1 MQHRRRGILVGL
13 LGTAVGVT
21 LMLTGIVLATDPVGL
36 SLFPL
41 GRATL
46 DAFRLEQQ
54 SFRVIS
60 KEETGVV
67 LGELRIEAGGHTGW
81 HTHPGPT
88 FATVAL
94 GQVELTIVNED
105 GSCTTSLFGP
115 NQGFAEGGEIVHIA
129 RNVGNTLAVVY
140 VTFLGLQPLDE
151 PLDLEGTIRAVID
164 WSPPAPT
171 GPGCDEDS
179 SRGGLAVPSGTTR

>member
-1 MQHRRRGILVGL
+1 MRHKRRGILVGL
-13 LGTAVGVT
+13 LGMAAGAT
-21 LMLTGIVLATDPVGL
+21 LMLVGAARATDPQGL

-46 DAFRLEQQ
+46 DAFFLLQ
-54 SFRVIS
+54 SNFGVIS
-60 KEETGVV
+60 PEPTDVV
-67 LGELRIEAGGHTGW
+67 MGELRIEGGGHTGW

-105 GSCTTSLFGP
+105 GSCTTSRFGP
-115 NQGFAEGGEIVHIA
+115 GEGFSEGGGIVHIA

-140 VTFLGLQPLDE
+140 VTFH
-151 PLDLEGTIRAVID
+151 AVPPDIEDIIQAIID
-164 WSPPAPT
+164 WSPPTPT
-171 GPGCDEDS
+171 GPGCDVVS
-179 SRGGLAVPSGTTR
+179 S